1 MKIPKKTGKRHL
13 VPIVSLQNMTLAN
26 NNLKILLALWIYL
39 NHDVTKT
46 SSFA

>member
-1 MKIPKKTGKRHL
+1 MKIPKKIGKPHL
-13 VPIVSLQNMTLAN
+13 LPIVSLQNMTLAN
-26 NNLKILLALWIYL
+26 NNLQMLLALWIYL